1 MKKSADDAKFF
12 SLFGPGGPHHDP
24 EAGERQQQGASESE
38 SAAAAAAGD
47 GRSKVVAA
55 SKDDGSANTN
65 ENKTDAVKMGGS
77 SSQGVVASAG
87 LGTDSK
93 STASAGVSTPAVA
106 ASGQT
111 TSKKTSASNSSGA
124 AASGDGRTNG
134 EAAASSNSKP
144 AASMLPPADDEEKKS
159 DGDDAVTPSAKPKS
173 KRVYKQTMN
182 SVLRKRKPQSE
193 HDQEAIDACSTFI
206 ETQLMTKTC
215 TNRIHNLYSTKCT
228 CIKTLDPA
236 LVRPVATYA
245 ATTWFRKSDDAKVDQ
260 ILEWNREKAGK
271 VLPYRLPSIQS
282 GDSTVEKQVC
292 RNGLAEVLG
301 ISTTLWSKVLN
312 VEKCEKE
319 NEKLLDQ
326 ASAFIDA
333 DGSEAADACAD
344 FIESYLMKK
353 SKWFALFA
361 QLV

>member
-1 MKKSADDAKFF
+1 MLPPMKKSADDAKFF

-77 SSQGVVASAG
+77 SSQGVIAPAG
-87 LGTDSK
+87 LGTDSN
-93 STASAGVSTPAVA
+93 STAAAGVSTPAVA

-111 TSKKTSASNSSGA
+111 TSKKSLASISSGA
-124 AASGDGRTNG
+124 AASADGRTNG

-144 AASMLPPADDEEKKS
+144 AASMEDSSVAGSGSADDEEKKL
-159 DGDDAVTPSAKPKS
+159 DGDDAATPSAKPKS

-215 TNRIHNLYSTKCT
+215 TNRLNNIYSTKCT

-236 LVRPVATYA
+236 LVRPAATYA
-245 ATTWFRKSDDAKVDQ
+245 ATTWFRKSEDAKVD
-260 ILEWNREKAGK
+260 
-271 VLPYRLPSIQS
+271 
-282 GDSTVEKQVC
+282 
-292 RNGLAEVLG
+292 
-301 ISTTLWSKVLN
+301 
-312 VEKCEKE
+312 
-319 NEKLLDQ
+319 
-326 ASAFIDA
+326 
-333 DGSEAADACAD
+333 
-344 FIESYLMKK
+344 
-353 SKWFALFA
+353 
-361 QLV
+361 

>member
-1 MKKSADDAKFF
+1 MDASATETEEEEEEGTNAATNNTNAGGKRRRGGVGVRRRPAQTRPVAASVSAVDNNSNHNAAQPEAVEPPAPVVPADGVGGSNPLAPFDMDAMV
-12 SLFGPGGPHHDP
+12 FGPGGPHHDP
-24 EAGERQQQGASESE
+24 EADASKSE
-38 SAAAAAAGD
+38 SAAAAAGHSRPA
-47 GRSKVVAA
+47 VVAA
-55 SKDDGSANTN
+55 PKDDGSANTN
-65 ENKTDAVKMGGS
+65 GNKTDAVKMGGS

-93 STASAGVSTPAVA
+93 STAAAGVSTPAVA

-182 SVLRKRKPQSE
+182 SVLRKRKAGSE

-215 TNRIHNLYSTKCT
+215 TNRIHNFYSTKCT

-271 VLPYRLPSIQS
+271 VLPLPIALHSI
-282 GDSTVEKQVC
+282 
-292 RNGLAEVLG
+292 R
-301 ISTTLWSKVLN
+301 
-312 VEKCEKE
+312 
-319 NEKLLDQ
+319 
-326 ASAFIDA
+326 
-333 DGSEAADACAD
+333 
-344 FIESYLMKK
+344 
-353 SKWFALFA
+353 
-361 QLV
+361 